1 MKKILIVGAGMA
13 GAVISREL
21 AEAGYSVTIIDRRS
35 HIAGNCYDEVNE
47 NGERIHIWGPHLL
60 HSSVDS
66 VGVKWLSQFT
76 EWTEY
81 RHKVRAR
88 LSNGKSVPIPVNA
101 ETMET
106 IFDIKLETE
115 EDAKRFLHT
124 QQVEITNP
132 VNSDEV
138 FLKSVGEKMADIL
151 FRPYTERH
159 WGKPATEIEAGV
171 GARIPVRFDRN
182 DEYFNDSFQA
192 LPTNGYTEMF
202 QNIFNHPNIEIR
214 LGEKFERWMTESFD
228 HVFTA
233 QSPDSFFDYELGR
246 LPYRS
251 VKFQHDKVW
260 GDQEAPVV
268 NFTEG
273 SPYNRR
279 TQYDLLPNSGKST
292 LPYHTA
298 VYEIPCDAEENNGEC
313 FYPVRN
319 TESLALYESHI
330 TKAKVEFPNLQFIGR
345 TGSFVYEDMVPS
357 VTRHLQIVKKFLELV
372 QKLAHS

>member
-1 MKKILIVGAGMA
+1 MKILIVGAGMA

-21 AEAGYSVTIIDRRS
+21 AEAGHSVTIIDRRP

-60 HSSVDS
+60 HSSADS

-138 FLKSVGEKMADIL
+138 FLRSVGEKMADIL

-159 WGKPATEIEAGV
+159 WGKPATEIEASV

-214 LGEKFERWMTESFD
+214 LGEKFERWMMEGFD

-251 VKFQHDKVW
+251 VKFLHDKVW
-260 GDQEAPVV
+260 GNQEAPVV

-279 TQYDLLPNSGKST
+279 TQYDLLPNSGKSA

-298 VYEIPCDAEENNGEC
+298 IYEIPCNAEENNNEC
-313 FYPVRN
+313 FYPIRN
-319 TESLALYESHI
+319 SETVSMHEAYIE
-330 TKAKVEFPNLQFIGR
+330 KATQEFPNVSFVGR
-345 TGSFVYEDMVPS
+345 TGNYVYEDMIPS
-357 VTRHLQIVKKFLELV
+357 VCRHLQIVRKFLNGI
-372 QKLAHS
+372 H